1 MYVLGILASRLAI
14 ACVVFGIAL
23 FFRRRDLVGSTG
35 ARTYETSAS
44 HFARIRKAAVAVLFA
59 CVLLVGLF
67 WAIVHFG
74 PLRPVHEWF
83 R

>member
-1 MYVLGILASRLAI
+1 MYVLSILASRLAI
-14 ACVVFGIAL
+14 AGVIFAIVL
-23 FFRRRDLVGSTG
+23 LFRRRDSVSAAGV
-35 ARTYETSAS
+35 RTYEPNAAY
-44 HFARIRKAAVAVLFA
+44 FARIRSAAVAVLIA
-59 CVLLVGLF
+59 CILLGVVF